1 MLRDS
6 PAFLQLIPRIL
17 HLGIGCRRGTPK
29 EKIREAVLRVV
40 EEQGIYIKAIADVSS
55 IDVKQDEAGL
65 LDFCSGWKLLVRFYS
80 ADELQVVKGD
90 FSASEF
96 VKSTVGVDNVCERAA
111 MLSAGKDAKLIVK
124 KTCMDGV
131 TVAVAQEEWSVR
143 FE

>member
-1 MLRDS
+1 MRY
-6 PAFLQLIPRIL
+6 A
-17 HLGIGCRRGTPK
+17 G
-29 EKIREAVLRVV
+29 EAVSFCRKKAERAVV
-40 EEQGIYIKAIADVSS
+40 LTVLPSEIGRLWQGIYIKAIADVSS